1 MRSYEWHGKAVLEA
15 TNKAVVRV
23 ASEIA
28 KDVERDA
35 KIILKSKAKQT
46 TAGGLLDQFDVQELD
61 DGTSLVWCQGP
72 RNWKAPYHASFFELG
87 TYKDD
92 PHPFL
97 RPAKERHER
106 KAKNKFEKAL
116 EQLFRGAA

>member
-46 TAGGLLDQFDVQELD
+46 TAGGLLDQFSIDKLK

-72 RNWKAPYHASFFELG
+72 RKWSKPYHASFFELG

-92 PHPFL
+92 PHPFM
-97 RPAKERHER
+97 RPAKERNER
-106 KAKNKFEKAL
+106 KAKDKFEKAL